1 MAADPR
7 ARAAAASI
15 LAVCLLTVNSGFA
28 LYKARG
34 DMLSTAFIALSYLD
48 LALLLAWR
56 LVRRRDQP
64 QPSPPPGKAPAGQVL
79 VVSVVCLAMLMLTL
93 LLGSQLR
100 LPVKVFTVV
109 IFPGVVVM
117 MFIIYSL
124 GGEASKQPYL
134 LCNHYQDATKQAYF
148 LCNQLNRIFFGV
160 F

>member
-56 LVRRRDQP
+56 LVRHDQH
-64 QPSPPPGKAPAGQVL
+64 PSPPPGKAPAGQVL
-79 VVSVVCLAMLMLTL
+79 VVSVVCLGMLMLTL

-134 LCNHYQDATKQAYF
+134 LCNHYQDATKRAYF
-148 LCNQLNRIFFGV
+148 LCNKLNRIFFGV

>member
-124 GGEASKQPYL
+124 GGFLYQRSFKATLPLVQPLPRCDEASLLLVQP
-134 LCNHYQDATKQAYF
+134 TKQSS
-148 LCNQLNRIFFGV
+148 
-160 F
+160 